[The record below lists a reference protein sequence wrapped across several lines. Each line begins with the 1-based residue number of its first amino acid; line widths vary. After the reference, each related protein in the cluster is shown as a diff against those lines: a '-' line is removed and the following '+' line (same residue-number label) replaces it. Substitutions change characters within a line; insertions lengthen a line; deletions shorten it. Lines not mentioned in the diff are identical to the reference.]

1 MFTKFPHEFWDELD
15 STPEIAVMLRIL
27 KNIGFAEN
35 GVCFESRDSMCRACH
50 ISKNTWKAT
59 IEKLQTK
66 QLIVVEESYN
76 RPHKI
81 TLHENVAGVKIRTRN
96 RYNIYRGSNLTS
108 AKKGGTCDLHSEEYT
123 EAEPFKVVE
132 RRIELFQDARN
143 SIPKKQID
151 TESIDE

>member
-27 KNIGFAEN
+27 KNIGFGEN
-35 GVCFESRDSMCRACH
+35 DECFESRDSMCRACH

-81 TLHENVAGVKIRTRN
+81 TLHENVAGVKIGTRN

-108 AKKGGTCDLHSEEYT
+108 AKKGCKHDTNSQKYP
-123 EAEPFKVVE
+123 EAEPFQVVR
-132 RRIELFQDARN
+132 RRIETFQDVRN
-143 SIPKKQID
+143 SVPSKRSIA
-151 TESIDE
+151 ESDDE